1 MPELLLA
8 GRIKNKKPVGNYRND
23 DDIKFNRFICVAC
36 CKRAAWIIVTF
47 NRVPNET

>member
-23 DDIKFNRFICVAC
+23 DEYQIQSIYMRGVLLARSLDYRNLQSR
-36 CKRAAWIIVTF
+36 T
-47 NRVPNET
+47 